1 LLNDLHVAKVFAMEL
16 KRFLKAATLAEREK
30 LARVCNDSVG
40 YLYQLAG
47 GHRYASPL
55 LATHIEEAS
64 GELASQSEGRLEAV
78 PRATLVRH
86 PEIFQGLGSEARIAH
101 SVTEGPVNPM
111 PHRQDPA
118 GGQ

>member
-1 LLNDLHVAKVFAMEL
+1 MKL
-16 KRFLKAATLAEREK
+16 KHFLKAATLTEREK
-30 LARVCNDSVG
+30 LAEVCNDSVG

-78 PRATLVRH
+78 PRVTLVRH
-86 PEIFQGLGSEARIAH
+86 PEIFQGLGSEALITQP
-101 SVTEGPVNPM
+101 VTEGSMNPR

>member
-1 LLNDLHVAKVFAMEL
+1 MEL
-16 KRFLKAATLAEREK
+16 KYFLKAATPAEREK

-64 GELASQSEGRLEAV
+64 DELASQSEGRLEAV
-78 PRATLVRH
+78 PRVTLVRH
-86 PEIFQGLGSEARIAH
+86 PEIFQGLGSKAQIAKP
-101 SVTEGPVNPM
+101 VTEGPANPL